1 MFGLYDKYVLPKVC
15 NCCMNTKPV
24 NYQRKKIVP
33 NAKGR
38 VLEIGIGSGSNIPF
52 YDKNKVT
59 KVIGIDPSKELNA
72 MAKKMANKNNIDV
85 EIIESSA
92 EVIPLPDKSVDT
104 VLVTYTMCTVPDV
117 MSANIEMK
125 RVLKNDGEMLFCE
138 HGIADNSKTIALQN
152 RLNSIWGIFFGGC
165 NLNRD
170 IPKLITESGFT
181 IKSLE
186 KMYLPGT
193 PKFIGYNYW
202 GSATK

>member
-1 MFGLYDKYVLPKVC
+1 
-15 NCCMNTKPV
+15 
-24 NYQRKKIVP
+24 
-33 NAKGR
+33 
-38 VLEIGIGSGSNIPF
+38 
-52 YDKNKVT
+52 
-59 KVIGIDPSKELNA
+59 
-72 MAKKMANKNNIDV
+72 
-85 EIIESSA
+85 
-92 EVIPLPDKSVDT
+92 
-104 VLVTYTMCTVPDV
+104 MCTVPDV